1 MIQKLN
7 QADVVLGGG
16 GVING
21 TCYAEDGRWQKVNTL
36 WLRIFVVRNFS
47 YLEIVDILFIV
58 SDFKIIKNMYVC
70 MYALNA
76 VEKVLGLFL

>member
-1 MIQKLN
+1 M
-7 QADVVLGGG
+7 VLGGG

-70 MYALNA
+70 MYACMHRSSDFLD
-76 VEKVLGLFL
+76 LFLT

>member
-7 QADVVLGGG
+7 QADVVLGGGG

-58 SDFKIIKNMYVC
+58 SDFK
-70 MYALNA
+70 
-76 VEKVLGLFL
+76 